1 MDQENEILNQ
11 ETAVSGAAEEAA
23 AAATEAVGVVATA
36 AEEPVVAVEETAEAL
51 GTEAAEAAEG
61 AAVVPDGADGAGAA
75 DGAVSADGAVNTP
88 PKKPAKKKGGFLKG
102 FVAGVLT
109 MILLTGLA
117 SFGLYRYMTA
127 EYEKATQPPAAA
139 AKEGDVTAAVE
150 EKDPNPEHLDYD
162 RIDAKIRL
170 LQKIINRNYLFD
182 EDPEVVEE
190 AIYSGMLKGLGD
202 PYSVYYTEKEFSD
215 LNEETEGSY
224 SGIGALLQQSKDT
237 GICTI
242 IRVFQGSPAEEA
254 GLKAGD
260 ILFSADDHEIT
271 GEDLDHFVATYVRGP
286 EGTTVTL
293 VVLRGESMEK
303 VTIPVTRRSI
313 DVPTV
318 EHKMLE
324 NKVGYVMVT
333 QFDLVTPEQFKKA
346 VDEMTAQGMEKLII
360 DLRDNPGGVVQ
371 SSVEMLDYML
381 PDGLLVYTAGR
392 SGVGQKYYSEDG
404 HEVNLPTVI
413 LVNGNSASAS
423 EIFAGAYKDF
433 GRATLV
439 GTTTFGKGIVQFV
452 LPLGDGSGVKLTTQ
466 HYYTPEGF
474 DLHEKGIAP
483 DVEVESEEGDVQGG
497 EKDKQLSKALEVL
510 GK

>member
-11 ETAVSGAAEEAA
+11 E
-23 AAATEAVGVVATA
+23 
-36 AEEPVVAVEETAEAL
+36 ETAEAV
-51 GTEAAEAAEG
+51 GTETAEAVEAAPAQEAAP
-61 AAVVPDGADGAGAA
+61 AAVVPDGANGAGAA
-75 DGAVSADGAVNTP
+75 DGAVSADGAVNTQ
-88 PKKPAKKKGGFLKG
+88 PKKPAKKKSGFLKG
-102 FVAGVLT
+102 FVCGVLA

-117 SFGLYRYMTA
+117 SFGLYRYMSA

-466 HYYTPEGF
+466 HYYTPEGY